1 MIKIALSSYQ
11 LGDDEAWARYKNKPT
26 KESRSELLHRFD
38 GIINNTVNKW
48 SGGVP
53 SDVLRSE
60 ANILAAKAFDT
71 YDPKKGTALATHVTN
86 SLKPIS
92 RTVYTYQNTARLP
105 ENLTLKMRDY
115 KNAVSNLTAI
125 NGYEPSNEELQ
136 KNLKW
141 KKSDIDR
148 IKAYDKR
155 SLMESGDAV
164 SGSFYETHKQNDEDD
179 ELLSGIYYELPQED
193 REFYKAV
200 TGYGLSKPM
209 ATNDI
214 MKKFN
219 MNQSQLSYK
228 KRLIIKKVQDVMNG
242 KTYRQYYGGK

>member
-1 MIKIALSSYQ
+1 MIKIALNSFQ
-11 LGDDEAWARYKNKPT
+11 LGDEEAWARYRNNPT
-26 KESRSELLHRFD
+26 KENRSELLHRFD

-53 SDVLRSE
+53 SDVLHSE

-71 YDPKKGTALATHVTN
+71 YDPHKGTALATHVTN

-115 KNAVSNLTAI
+115 KNAISNLTAV
-125 NGYEPSNEELQ
+125 NGYEPSTLELQ
-136 KNLKW
+136 HELHW
-141 KKSDIDR
+141 KPSEIDR
-148 IKAYDKR
+148 IKEYDKK
-155 SLMESGDAV
+155 SLMEGGDSV
-164 SGSFYETHKQNDEDD
+164 SGSFYETNKQNDEDD
-179 ELLSGIYYELPQED
+179 ELLSGIYYELPEED

-209 ATNDI
+209 ATADI
-214 MKKFN
+214 LKKFN

-228 KRLIIKKVQDVMNG
+228 KRLIIRQLENIMQRKA
-242 KTYRQYYGGK
+242 YRRYYG